1 MADAKLGVVVTT
13 KGAKRAS
20 NELNGLAKNAK
31 KTETNVIRAEK
42 RFKSFGKNAGAAIAA
57 VDGPL
62 GGISSR
68 ISSLTTLATT
78 GGLAITALAVGVSL
92 LGVGLVMGVRELDKL
107 NVGLAKSEALI
118 KATGGAAGFTS
129 TQLQE
134 QAQALARATLANTE
148 GIQKAQ
154 GILQTFDKVSS
165 STFTRAIVLA
175 QDLAAVYGGDAASQ
189 ATQLG
194 KALQSPITGIT
205 ALNRV
210 GVTFSDTQKEQI
222 RLFVEG
228 GEVAKAQEII
238 LSNLASQ
245 VGGAGSAGG
254 EGTLAFAFDSAGQ
267 SYTELVAAL
276 AGSSGAYSGVISL
289 VNILNKGLLVSAQL
303 ADENSDR
310 NFQSLIAKRIELQ
323 KYIKEINDGTGG
335 SVFTFF
341 GGDGQVDLI
350 GATRDL
356 KEIESQITRI
366 QDANIAKSKDETAK
380 AEKGEIKQEEI
391 RKRDLASSNK
401 AITEKAAKEKAVS
414 DAKTQRQKDAAQKE
428 LEVILNLNNTELQA
442 IDTKEAAR
450 ITKAADSYAQQLIS
464 FQDFLTAKA
473 AIELNADTARLA
485 IAQKN
490 DAEALKRKDDAL
502 ASVKSVSDGF
512 VDAAASGADMGDLLK
527 TTMRGIATSVIKSGI
542 DILVNQLLVD
552 KVASAASAASTTA
565 QVASTVAMAS
575 LNSFA
580 STLLLPG
587 GALLAPEAA
596 AAAGTAAAG
605 LGTAVIAP
613 LAAREQGGSLSAG
626 QSSTVAERGNLEIL
640 TPSSSSRIRTKQQMQ
655 QLMGGDSGGSS
666 SINIVNIDQSSSGVS
681 IESSVDDDGRIIQL
695 IRDTTAVDAGN
706 PNSQLRKTF
715 AASTTLEARR

>member
-1 MADAKLGVVVTT
+1 MV
-13 KGAKRAS
+13 S
-20 NELNGLAKNAK
+20 H
-31 KTETNVIRAEK
+31 
-42 RFKSFGKNAGAAIAA
+42 GAAITAKQLASTFAGDSSDDVWAA
-57 VDGPL
+57 RLDAAERLSIAESQLESAMSKSASGYGNLQVK
-62 GGISSR
+62 
-68 ISSLTTLATT
+68 
-78 GGLAITALAVGVSL
+78 VSNL
-92 LGVGLVMGVRELDKL
+92 KREVKGYD
-107 NVGLAKSEALI
+107 EALKAAI
-118 KATGGAAGFTS
+118 KTDNDKIIANANALKKEAA
-129 TQLQE
+129 
-134 QAQALARATLANTE
+134 AR
-148 GIQKAQ
+148 K
-154 GILQTFDKVSS
+154 
-165 STFTRAIVLA
+165 
-175 QDLAAVYGGDAASQ
+175 
-189 ATQLG
+189 
-194 KALQSPITGIT
+194 
-205 ALNRV
+205 
-210 GVTFSDTQKEQI
+210 QI
-222 RLFVEG
+222 
-228 GEVAKAQEII
+228 
-238 LSNLASQ
+238 
-245 VGGAGSAGG
+245 SA
-254 EGTLAFAFDSAGQ
+254 E
-267 SYTELVAAL
+267 
-276 AGSSGAYSGVISL
+276 
-289 VNILNKGLLVSAQL
+289 
-303 ADENSDR
+303 
-310 NFQSLIAKRIELQ
+310 
-323 KYIKEINDGTGG
+323 
-335 SVFTFF
+335 
-341 GGDGQVDLI
+341 
-350 GATRDL
+350 
-356 KEIESQITRI
+356 
-366 QDANIAKSKDETAK
+366 AK
-380 AEKGEIKQEEI
+380 AEG
-391 RKRDLASSNK
+391 DA
-401 AITEKAAKEKAVS
+401 KAAKEKAVS
-414 DAKTQRQKDAAQKE
+414 DAKIQRQKYAAQKE

-442 IDTKEAAR
+442 IDAQEAAR
-450 ITKAADSYAQQLIS
+450 ITKTADSYAQQLIS

-512 VDAAASGADMGDLLK
+512 VDAAASGADMGELLK

-552 KVASAASAASTTA
+552 KAASAASAASTTA